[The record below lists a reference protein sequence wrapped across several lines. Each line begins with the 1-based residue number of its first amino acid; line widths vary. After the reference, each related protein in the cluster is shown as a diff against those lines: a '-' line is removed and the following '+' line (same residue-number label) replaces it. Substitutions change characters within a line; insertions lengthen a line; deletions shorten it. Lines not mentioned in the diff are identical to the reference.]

1 MKKQGLWN
9 KVEDTAKIKID
20 DISLALRID
29 KGSDKIK
36 MRNQILTVDLALV
49 KPH

>member
-1 MKKQGLWN
+1 
-9 KVEDTAKIKID
+9 
-20 DISLALRID
+20 LALRID

-49 KPH
+49 KPHWQIFSLDLKLKETWLCIISSNN